1 VAVCNP
7 ALRPDFNG
15 SKIARDVGVVMNI
28 EIGIIGLPQ
37 SGRTTLFNTLTTGE
51 ADTAKHTREGAV
63 HVGVARVADPRLDV
77 LTDILKPQKT
87 VPITVSYIDI
97 GASVKGLAE
106 GKGIGG
112 QLLAQLSK
120 VGEGNL
126 DVARDVSAMNLELIF
141 SDLAIIERRLGRIE
155 ESLKGAKP
163 AERQLVLREQQLLTK
178 VEADLEEEIPIREQP
193 LIGEETKVISNFQ
206 FLTAKPLLIV
216 VNICEDSLP
225 ESKKLEAELDSTF
238 SRSKCRVIAL
248 CSKLEMELT
257 QCDNDTAAVWREEF
271 GLTESGFDRVIK
283 VSYDLLGLVSFF
295 TIASAEVRA
304 WPVPAGTEAPV
315 AAGKI
320 HTDMERGFI
329 RAEVISF
336 DDLVICGSIAEARKR
351 GVLRTEGRT
360 YAVQD
365 GDVITFL
372 FNV

>member
-1 VAVCNP
+1 
-7 ALRPDFNG
+7 
-15 SKIARDVGVVMNI
+15 MNI

-37 SGRTTLFNTLTTGE
+37 SGRTTLFNALTAGE
-51 ADTAKHTREGAV
+51 ADPTKHARDGTA
-63 HVGVARVADPRLDV
+63 HVGVARVADLRLDV

-87 VPITVSYIDI
+87 VPITVSYVDI
-97 GASVKGLAE
+97 GASVKGLVE

-120 VGEGNL
+120 VDALINVVREFQDDSIPFSEGSL
-126 DVARDVSAMNLELIF
+126 DVVRDVSAMNLELTF

-163 AERQLVLREQQLLTK
+163 MERQLVLREQQLLTK
-178 VEADLEEEIPIREQP
+178 IESGLEDEIPIREQA
-193 LIGEETKVISNFQ
+193 LTGEEVKAISNFQ

-216 VNICEDSLP
+216 VNIGENSLS
-225 ESKKLEAELDSTF
+225 EAGTLEAELGSTF
-238 SRSKCRVIAL
+238 SQPSCRVIAL
-248 CSKLEMELT
+248 CGKLEMELD
-257 QCDNDTAAVWREEF
+257 QLDRDTAATWRDEF
-271 GLTESGFDRVIK
+271 GLTESGFDRVIRA
-283 VSYDLLGLVSFF
+283 SYELLGLVSFF

-304 WPVPAGTEAPV
+304 WPVSGGTEAPV

-336 DDLVICGSIAEARKR
+336 SDLVECGSLVEARKR
-351 GVLRTEGRT
+351 GLLRTEGKA
-360 YAVQD
+360 YIVQD

>member
-120 VGEGNL
+120 VDALINVVREFPDSSLPFGEGNL

-178 VEADLEEEIPIREQP
+178 IKADLEEEIPIREQP

-283 VSYDLLGLVSFF
+283 VSYDLLGLNRSSGCCREN
-295 TIASAEVRA
+295 THRHGA
-304 WPVPAGTEAPV
+304 WFHPG
-315 AAGKI
+315 
-320 HTDMERGFI
+320 RG
-329 RAEVISF
+329 
-336 DDLVICGSIAEARKR
+336 
-351 GVLRTEGRT
+351 
-360 YAVQD
+360 Y
-365 GDVITFL
+365 
-372 FNV
+372 

>member
-1 VAVCNP
+1 
-7 ALRPDFNG
+7 
-15 SKIARDVGVVMNI
+15 MNI

-37 SGRTTLFNTLTTGE
+37 SGRTTLFNALTAGE
-51 ADTAKHTREGAV
+51 ADTAKHPREGTA
-63 HVGVARVADPRLDV
+63 HVGVARVADSRLDV

-97 GASVKGLAE
+97 GASVKGLVE

-120 VGEGNL
+120 VDALINVVREFQDESIPTSEGSL
-126 DVARDVSAMNLELIF
+126 DVARDVSAMNLELVF

-155 ESLKGAKP
+155 ESMKAAKP
-163 AERQLVLREQQLLTK
+163 AERQLVLHEQQLLTK
-178 VEADLEEEIPIREQP
+178 LKSGLEEEIPIREQI
-193 LIGEETKVISNFQ
+193 LSLEEIKAISNFQ

-216 VNICEDSLP
+216 VNIGENSLP
-225 ESKKLEAELDSTF
+225 DARKLETELSSAF
-238 SRSKCRVIAL
+238 SQTKSRVIAL
-248 CSKLEMELT
+248 CGKLEMELA
-257 QCDNDTAAVWREEF
+257 QLDNDTAATWRDEF
-271 GLTESGFDRVIK
+271 GLTESGFDRVITS
-283 VSYDLLGLVSFF
+283 SYELMGLVTFF

-304 WPVPAGTEAPV
+304 WPVPAGTEAPI

-336 DDLVICGSIAEARKR
+336 DDLVKTGSLAEARKR
-351 GVLRTEGRT
+351 GLLRTEGKT
-360 YAVQD
+360 YTIQD
-365 GDVITFL
+365 GDVVTFL

>member
-1 VAVCNP
+1 
-7 ALRPDFNG
+7 
-15 SKIARDVGVVMNI
+15 MNI

-37 SGRTTLFNTLTTGE
+37 SGRTTLFNALIAGE
-51 ADTAKHTREGAV
+51 ADTAKHTREGAAQ
-63 HVGVARVADPRLDV
+63 VGVARVADPRLDV

-97 GASVKGLAE
+97 GASVKGLVE

-120 VGEGNL
+120 VDALINVVREFQDDSIPFSEGSL
-126 DVARDVSAMNLELIF
+126 DVARDVSAMNLEMTF

-163 AERQLVLREQQLLTK
+163 TERQLALREQQLLTK
-178 VEADLEEEIPIREQP
+178 IKSGLEEEIPIREQA
-193 LIGEETKVISNFQ
+193 LTGEEIKAISNFQ

-216 VNICEDSLP
+216 VNISENSLP
-225 ESKKLEAELDSTF
+225 EAKKLEAELGSTF
-238 SRSKCRVIAL
+238 SRPRCRVIAL
-248 CSKLEMELT
+248 CGKLEMELS
-257 QCDNDTAAVWREEF
+257 QLDRDTAATWREEF
-271 GLTESGFDRVIK
+271 DLTESGFDRVIR
-283 VSYDLLGLVSFF
+283 VSYELLGLVSFF

-336 DDLVICGSIAEARKR
+336 DDLVKCGSIAEARRR
-351 GVLRTEGRT
+351 GLLRTEGKT
-360 YAVQD
+360 YTVQD